1 MIEMT
6 IPSSLDSTL
15 APPGHHICL
24 VFSQQLAILVI
35 ESISNLWDTQLS
47 IIILVFL
54 FIIMTNDHPSNH
66 LQSPDMHLTIF
77 GMAHGM
83 NRPGIDC
90 ILSLRLGRSRTKK
103 SQIQTTNF
111 SRLVDKQS
119 YIIHATSSREEYA
132 NVVID
137 TIEQYAP
144 GFRWSERQILECF
157 HTCIANPHKSHSL
170 KLRAGQAS
178 LARRF
183 FPLLSWRGSLV
194 LLEVHHLNHVQHIIK
209 VFFFTEWRMFN
220 VIW

>member
-1 MIEMT
+1 
-6 IPSSLDSTL
+6 
-15 APPGHHICL
+15 
-24 VFSQQLAILVI
+24 
-35 ESISNLWDTQLS
+35 
-47 IIILVFL
+47 
-54 FIIMTNDHPSNH
+54 MTNDHPSNH

-90 ILSLRLGRSRTKK
+90 ILSLRLGRSRTKNLRLK
-103 SQIQTTNF
+103 PSNF

-144 GFRWSERQILECF
+144 GFRWSECF
-157 HTCIANPHKSHSL
+157 HTCITHLHKSHSL

-178 LARRF
+178 LARKF

-194 LLEVHHLNHVQHIIK
+194 LLEVYHLQHVIK
-209 VFFFTEWRMFN
+209 VFFFLTEWRMFN

>member
-1 MIEMT
+1 M
-6 IPSSLDSTL
+6 
-15 APPGHHICL
+15 
-24 VFSQQLAILVI
+24 
-35 ESISNLWDTQLS
+35 
-47 IIILVFL
+47 

-103 SQIQTTNF
+103 SQTQTTNF

-194 LLEVHHLNHVQHIIK
+194 LLEVHHPNHVQHIIK
-209 VFFFTEWRMFN
+209 DFFHWMAHVQCNLVTFHIRQHFPRFHVSRSALHGKTHPYIGQVKWCWR
-220 VIW
+220 WCRWW